1 VQRRSREAGAGA
13 AQVPLVLP
21 VAIALVFWQQMGLK
35 IPPPTPMML
44 TNNGRRE
51 HVEAV

>member
-1 VQRRSREAGAGA
+1 
-13 AQVPLVLP
+13 
-21 VAIALVFWQQMGLK
+21 MGLK